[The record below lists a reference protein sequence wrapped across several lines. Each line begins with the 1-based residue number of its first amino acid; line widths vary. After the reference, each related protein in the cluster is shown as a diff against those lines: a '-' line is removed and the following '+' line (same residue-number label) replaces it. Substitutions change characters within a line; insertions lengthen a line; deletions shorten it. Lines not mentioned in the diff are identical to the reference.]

1 MLRGPMADATSP
13 AASSVRAPGNATSG
27 ASASET
33 ARTAGRGGV
42 AVLGA
47 KAFFIVSGLLQQTLL
62 PRVIGLA
69 GFGALSR
76 VFAFA
81 NVVNNVMVA
90 SATQGVSR
98 LVARAPDHQPEA
110 LRMGLRVH
118 VMIAFV
124 AAALFALAAPLVA
137 SFEGAEY
144 IKGPLAAMAGVVAC
158 YGVYAAFIGAFNG
171 TARFGKQAALDVTFA
186 VLRTA
191 GLLGLGWFFI
201 ARGGSGVLGASLGFV
216 GAAACI
222 LLLSLR
228 WAGTGKSA
236 TGPLADVPTARAY
249 LLALVPLAI
258 AQLFTNALMQI
269 DITLLGRFLSKSA
282 LATLASPDAAKTA
295 ADEWVAV
302 YRACQ
307 LFAFLPYQL
316 LFSVTQ
322 ILFPYVARAHG
333 TGDTDAVRAYV
344 ARGARIGALACGLMI
359 AVVAAMPGSLLGFA
373 FTAEVA
379 ERGATTLRVL
389 ALGQGAFAMLGLA
402 LTVLVS
408 LGRER
413 DAAAITL
420 VALLFVGAG
429 CFGIVPSQTL
439 GGPQLLAAASV
450 TSVALV
456 IGLAIGAA
464 RVRSL
469 ARAFIPAGTALR
481 VLLALGVAVALGS
494 RIPRVGRLV
503 MPFEAVAIALVYGV
517 VLVMTGEVGA
527 DDRRLVMGLVRRK

>member
-1 MLRGPMADATSP
+1 MADAAST
-13 AASSVRAPGNATSG
+13 AASSS
-27 ASASET
+27 SSDT

-47 KAFFIVSGLLQQTLL
+47 KAFFIVSGLLQTTIL

-76 VFAFA
+76 VFAVA

-118 VMIAFV
+118 VLV
-124 AAALFALAAPLVA
+124 AVVGAALFALAAPLVA
-137 SFEGAEY
+137 SFEGADY
-144 IKGPLAAMAGVVAC
+144 IAGPLAAMAGVVAC

-171 TARFGKQAALDVTFA
+171 TARFGRQAALDVTFA

-191 GLLGLGWFFI
+191 GLLGLGWLFFV
-201 ARGGSGVLGASLGFV
+201 RGGSGVLGASLGFV

-222 LLLSLR
+222 LLLALR
-228 WAGTGKSA
+228 WAGTGRSA
-236 TGPLADVPTARAY
+236 TGPLADVPSARVY

-282 LATLASPDAAKTA
+282 LAAMATPDAAKTA

-322 ILFPYVARAHG
+322 VLFPYVARAHG
-333 TGDTDAVRAYV
+333 AGDADAVRAYV

-379 ERGATTLRVL
+379 ERGAATLRVL

-413 DAAAITL
+413 EAAIITL
-420 VALLFVGAG
+420 IALLFVAGG
-429 CFGIVPSQTL
+429 CFGVVPSQGL
-439 GGPQLLAAASV
+439 GGPQLLAAASA
-450 TSVALV
+450 TSIALV
-456 IGLAIGAA
+456 IGLGIGAA
-464 RVRSL
+464 RVRSV

-481 VLLALGVAVALGS
+481 VGAALAVAVAVGS
-494 RIPRVGRLV
+494 RIPRLGRLLTPV
-503 MPFEAVAIALVYGV
+503 EAVAIALVYLV
-517 VLVMTGEVGA
+517 VLALTGEVGA
-527 DDRRLVMGLVRRK
+527 EDRRMVKELVARRR